1 MKANEILLP
10 SVIFLSQFEGKNQI
24 SYAELDAFEISD
36 RLPLSCRS
44 YLFPKSERDL
54 QSHSDC
60 QKRCPSDY
68 HPMAFLYDPRDAG
81 ESRPSSSSIAKTYV
95 LASPASL
102 PTHPYKKRLGH
113 FLFLGFSTP
122 YPGVCF
128 PLGFDAYSNEVSLKK
143 GSHYIF
149 ECLKSN

>member
-1 MKANEILLP
+1 MP
-10 SVIFLSQFEGKNQI
+10 Q
-24 SYAELDAFEISD
+24 
-36 RLPLSCRS
+36 
-44 YLFPKSERDL
+44 SERDL

-95 LASPASL
+95 LASPSSL

-113 FLFLGFSTP
+113 
-122 YPGVCF
+122 YQ
-128 PLGFDAYSNEVSLKK
+128 KK
-143 GSHYIF
+143 GLLAPYTPSYYVCIR
-149 ECLKSN
+149 